1 LEEPGSNLYP
11 DKGHLNIKMSE
22 LDQRFS
28 PKCRTGQHWFKP
40 HDGIQNPH
48 ASIRTPMLGFR
59 AWVLKCTNSV
69 RFYISS

>member
-1 LEEPGSNLYP
+1 
-11 DKGHLNIKMSE
+11 MSE

-40 HDGIQNPH
+40 HDGIENPH

-59 AWVLKCTNSV
+59 VWVLKCTNSV